1 MARQIVTG
9 LDVGSSSIRVVVC
22 EYLPGNNMPQVL
34 ALVRRESRGLR
45 QGYVTN
51 HDEAS
56 AAISEALREAE
67 QLASIRIHHVCLA
80 VGGITLESRVSEGGT
95 IVARAD
101 LEITDTD
108 VSRVIEA
115 SEAALPDAGNR
126 DVIHQIPIDFRLDGK
141 KIYGRPEG
149 MHGNKLEAK
158 VLYITCYKQ
167 HLRDLINTVQGAG
180 VNIDEII
187 AAPLAASFVSL
198 SKLQK
203 MAGCVL
209 ANIGSQTTSIVI
221 FEDGGPI
228 SLHVFG
234 IGSMNITNDIA
245 LGLRIPLE
253 DAERIKRG
261 EEQLIGPR
269 KKLEEIIEA
278 RLSDI
283 FEYIETHLKKIGR
296 AGLLPAGITITGGGA
311 SALGIDELAKGYFR
325 LPARIVMPNV
335 MIGGKPKVADPSWA
349 VAYGLCLISP
359 EMEDEEKFGAV
370 FIGKARSSLL
380 RWFKELWP

>member
-1 MARQIVTG
+1 MARQIITG

-22 EYLPGNNMPQVL
+22 EYLPGNKLPQVI

-45 QGYVTN
+45 QGYVVN
-51 HDEAS
+51 QEEAS
-56 AAISEALREAE
+56 AAISEAMREAE
-67 QLASIRIHHVCLA
+67 EVAKTRLRHVCLA
-80 VGGITLESRVSEGGT
+80 VGGITLESRVVEGS
-95 IVARAD
+95 IMVARAD

-108 VSRVIEA
+108 IDRAVDA
-115 SEAALPDAGNR
+115 SETAIPDAGNR
-126 DVIHQIPIDFRLDGK
+126 EVIHHIPIDYKLDGK

-149 MHGNKLEAK
+149 MRGNKLEVK
-158 VLYITCYKQ
+158 VLYVTCYKQ
-167 HLRDLINTVQGAG
+167 HLQDLIRAVQEAG
-180 VNIDEII
+180 VGIDEII
-187 AAPLAASFVSL
+187 AAPLAASFVTL

-203 MAGCVL
+203 MAGCIL
-209 ANIGSQTTSIVI
+209 ANIGSQTTSIVV

-261 EEQLIGPR
+261 EEQVIGPR

-311 SALGIDELAKGYFR
+311 SALEIDELAKNYFR
-325 LPARIVMPNV
+325 LPSRVVMPN
-335 MIGGKPKVADPSWA
+335 MIIGGKQKVADPAWS
-349 VAYGLCLISP
+349 VAYGLCLIGP
-359 EMEDEEKFGAV
+359 ETKEEEKFGAV
-370 FIGKARSSLL
+370 FIGQARSNLF
-380 RWFKELWP
+380 RWFQELWP